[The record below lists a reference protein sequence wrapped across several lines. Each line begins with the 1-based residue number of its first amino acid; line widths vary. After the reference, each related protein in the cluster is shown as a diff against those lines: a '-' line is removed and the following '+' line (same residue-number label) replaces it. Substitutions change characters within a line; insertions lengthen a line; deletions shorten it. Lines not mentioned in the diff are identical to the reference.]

1 MFIKRNIILQ
11 VFIIKKVYKFETDF
25 SHYKLDRNDSVLSAC
40 LDYYIHRSPNRL
52 CEETIGYNFIIS
64 KITLRKGIDGRV
76 LL

>member
-11 VFIIKKVYKFETDF
+11 VVIIKKVYKFETDF
-25 SHYKLDRNDSVLSAC
+25 THCKLDRNDSTLSAC
-40 LDYYIHRSPNRL
+40 LDYFIHCSLNRL